1 MSDNSNMT
9 STSTIVAEPEVDLR
23 VELARPWNIIVWNDP
38 INLMTY
44 VTRVFMTVFG
54 YSKEKSE
61 RLMMEVH
68 NDGRSLVASGA
79 REAMEQAVTR
89 LHEFGLWAT
98 LEQAS

>member
-1 MSDNSNMT
+1 MG
-9 STSTIVAEPEVDLR
+9 STSTIVAEPEVDLQNA
-23 VELARPWNIIVWNDP
+23 LARPWNIIVWNDP

-44 VTRVFMTVFG
+44 VTRVFMMVFG

-68 NDGRSLVASGA
+68 HDGKSLVASGA
-79 REAMEQAVTR
+79 REAMEQAVTQ
-89 LHEFGLWAT
+89 LHEYGLRAT

>member
-1 MSDNSNMT
+1 MSNL
-9 STSTIVAEPEVDLR
+9 STIVAEPELDLQ
-23 VELARPWNIIVWNDP
+23 VGLAKPWNIIVWNDP

-44 VTRVFMTVFG
+44 VTRVFVTVFG

-68 NDGRSLVASGA
+68 NDGKSLVATGA
-79 REAMEQAVTR
+79 REAMEHSVTR

-98 LEQAS
+98 LEQSS